1 MRTIARF
8 MDARNTAEGKF
19 LSVLL
24 SVLLVFSFLNVTM
37 FTDYANATDETAP
50 EVAVEE
56 NQSLDV
62 VDPVTDEPED
72 EAQEGEGAP
81 EQEHPESEEPAGEVN
96 EIEGQPE
103 EGTGDSEQP
112 ADNEKSSRDKE
123 ADSTQGMLTGGAAT
137 FAMVDTYAS
146 NNQYITVSAGESI
159 SVKGSSGYWW
169 DNDVW
174 QIRKGHSTN
183 NNSWNDDKAGDARI
197 SDKGS
202 RSVQLTVGNGAK
214 AGDKYTIRHQTDR
227 NSYEYIYI
235 TVGAKAE
242 QTTRVYVYIKVHG
255 DTTGWQENGDGWFT
269 IGYVDVPSSELPA
282 APSYSGDYP
291 NVNVTKYFDALVR
304 HNDNKD
310 MDFDFNEV
318 DWTDHWDG
326 DLRYGVHKADGAS
339 GYADEAP
346 NGTDTWHL
354 DGSYTIQ
361 EKTYSLTVTYKFD
374 EDCAANADESLLPK
388 THVQD
393 GLKFGDSYNVVSP
406 SIKGYVA
413 DPSAVSGQMANK
425 DVSREVVYHRDANG
439 NNIPDCQ
446 EDRYSVTYL
455 PGEHGAFREQTTENI
470 LTGMP
475 TPEFVGNKTGE
486 DGWKFDGWNPAV
498 SDTVTQDVTYTAKWK
513 QTKFTVTYDL
523 NGGLI
528 PGDNTQVKFECA
540 KDAITPKPAADP
552 IKWGFT
558 FNGWSPEVAPTV
570 TADVTYTAQW
580 EAFKYHLVIAADTT
594 NSVYDGNE
602 RSGALADL
610 KNIEG
615 IGYAVE
621 ARAKEDGKIFYI
633 TGYEPKIAKNDD
645 SYGTAIDAGTYTV
658 IPVKTGADV
667 KVYDENGKL
676 YSGKHPYEISVQAGE
691 HVIKPR
697 PVTITADSAEK
708 EFDGAALTAPG
719 WKVSEAAEGTGLVG
733 SDKVA
738 AVKVAGSQTYPGSS
752 ANVPSDAV
760 METGKA
766 SNYKFE
772 YVNGILRVTD
782 RAAKYVINAAAPD
795 ATYTY
800 DGAQKTAEGVSFD
813 QLTFDGKTYTVTGL
827 TSKASGTDAGEYA
840 ASITGTATVWD
851 GETNVTE
858 QFQVNTTDTGKLTIK
873 PRPVTFTSG
882 TATKVYDGEAL
893 TARSWTANEP
903 TEAAPDEGLL
913 ASDAGK
919 IVAVY
924 RSGIT
929 LPGTVK
935 NEFGIDSNPYEALD
949 NYDVTL
955 VPGTL
960 TVIAQSIDPK
970 DPTEPDPEDPSK
982 PVYKGVTVEA
992 PANVVYDGDEHKG
1005 EPVVKSG
1012 DKTLAKG
1019 VDYELSYEGQDVVN
1033 AGEVTVAVRGI
1044 GGYAGEVETTYQ
1056 IIPRRV
1062 SLSSASAS
1070 KPYDGTALTRP
1081 NVSIGGDGFVAGEAT
1096 ARATGSVTEV
1106 VEGDVTNTI
1115 EIVPGAKFEKG
1126 NYSITRTEGTLRI
1139 LASGEND
1146 VTIDGINGLDGR
1158 GIVKTYDG
1166 QTVAV
1171 VAEAAVRE
1179 NSTVEYSVDGG
1190 AWTAQQPTFLNADT
1204 YEVAVRATNP
1214 NYETVEKA
1222 VTVVVNRAPVTVAAA
1237 ASKTA
1242 GAADPALTA
1251 TVSGMVNGEPASL
1264 ISYTVA
1270 RAAGELVG
1278 SYQIVPTGLA
1288 IQGNYAVTY
1297 VPATLTISAAP
1308 VVPPTVTPVVPTAP
1322 VVTPAAVTP
1331 APTPPAPAAPAP
1343 AAAPAAA
1350 APAPAAEPIE
1360 DDATPQAAAPAERT
1374 PLAETEEIE
1383 DEATPMGAFDEPHC
1397 WVHWVMLLGILITA
1411 AYGAIVVRRRLH
1423 LADDVDDYE
1432 KQVLGIE
1439 DEAPEAVPADGRQA
1453 L

>member
-1 MRTIARF
+1 M
-8 MDARNTAEGKF
+8 
-19 LSVLL
+19 
-24 SVLLVFSFLNVTM
+24 
-37 FTDYANATDETAP
+37 
-50 EVAVEE
+50 
-56 NQSLDV
+56 
-62 VDPVTDEPED
+62 VTDEFSVTVTPGTFEVKKAPLTLVSATLSKD
-72 EAQEGEGAP
+72 YDGTALTNGETPLETQTGWVNGEGE
-81 EQEHPESEEPAGEVN
+81 
-96 EIEGQPE
+96 
-103 EGTGDSEQP
+103 
-112 ADNEKSSRDKE
+112 R
-123 ADSTQGMLTGGAAT
+123 
-137 FAMVDTYAS
+137 
-146 NNQYITVSAGESI
+146 
-159 SVKGSSGYWW
+159 
-169 DNDVW
+169 
-174 QIRKGHSTN
+174 
-183 NNSWNDDKAGDARI
+183 
-197 SDKGS
+197 
-202 RSVQLTVGNGAK
+202 
-214 AGDKYTIRHQTDR
+214 
-227 NSYEYIYI
+227 
-235 TVGAKAE
+235 
-242 QTTRVYVYIKVHG
+242 
-255 DTTGWQENGDGWFT
+255 
-269 IGYVDVPSSELPA
+269 
-282 APSYSGDYP
+282 
-291 NVNVTKYFDALVR
+291 
-304 HNDNKD
+304 
-310 MDFDFNEV
+310 
-318 DWTDHWDG
+318 
-326 DLRYGVHKADGAS
+326 
-339 GYADEAP
+339 
-346 NGTDTWHL
+346 
-354 DGSYTIQ
+354 
-361 EKTYSLTVTYKFD
+361 
-374 EDCAANADESLLPK
+374 
-388 THVQD
+388 
-393 GLKFGDSYNVVSP
+393 
-406 SIKGYVA
+406 
-413 DPSAVSGQMANK
+413 
-425 DVSREVVYHRDANG
+425 
-439 NNIPDCQ
+439 
-446 EDRYSVTYL
+446 
-455 PGEHGAFREQTTENI
+455 
-470 LTGMP
+470 
-475 TPEFVGNKTGE
+475 
-486 DGWKFDGWNPAV
+486 
-498 SDTVTQDVTYTAKWK
+498 VTYTFTGSATLPNESKPNE
-513 QTKFTVTYDL
+513 FTVNW
-523 NGGLI
+523 NGVNK
-528 PGDNTQVKFECA
+528 DNYELDQ
-540 KDAITPKPAADP
+540 
-552 IKWGFT
+552 
-558 FNGWSPEVAPTV
+558 
-570 TADVTYTAQW
+570 
-580 EAFKYHLVIAADTT
+580 
-594 NSVYDGNE
+594 
-602 RSGALADL
+602 
-610 KNIEG
+610 
-615 IGYAVE
+615 
-621 ARAKEDGKIFYI
+621 RAGQ
-633 TGYEPKIAKNDD
+633 
-645 SYGTAIDAGTYTV
+645 
-658 IPVKTGADV
+658 
-667 KVYDENGKL
+667 L
-676 YSGKHPYEISVQAGE
+676 
-691 HVIKPR
+691 
-697 PVTITADSAEK
+697 TI
-708 EFDGAALTAPG
+708 
-719 WKVSEAAEGTGLVG
+719 
-733 SDKVA
+733 
-738 AVKVAGSQTYPGSS
+738 
-752 ANVPSDAV
+752 N
-760 METGKA
+760 
-766 SNYKFE
+766 N
-772 YVNGILRVTD
+772 
-782 RAAKYVINAAAPD
+782 RAAKYAVSVTANSGEF
-795 ATYTY
+795 TY
-800 DGAQKTAEGVSFD
+800 DGTPHSASGFENQTDKGVAVVAGN
-813 QLTFDGKTYTVTGL
+813 GKTYYVTGL
-827 TSKASGTDAGEYA
+827 TSEKSSTDAVAKANIGYE
-840 ASITGTATVWD
+840 GTAVVTDADGNVVTDEFSVTVTP
-851 GETNVTE
+851 GTFEV
-858 QFQVNTTDTGKLTIK
+858 K

-1033 AGEVTVAVRGI
+1033 AGEVTVTVRGI

-1056 IIPRRV
+1056 IIPRPVTFTSGTATKVYDGEALTARSWTANEPTEAAPDEGLLASDAGKIVAVYRSGITLPGTVKNEFGIDSNPYEALDNYDVTLVPGTLTVIAQSIDPKDPTEPDPEDPSKPVYKGVTVEAPANVVYDGDEHKGEPVVKSGDKTLAKGVDYELSYEGQDVVNAGEVTVTVRGIGGYAGEVETTYQIIPRQV

-1070 KPYDGTALTRP
+1070 KPYDGSALTRP
-1081 NVSIGGDGFVAGEAT
+1081 NVTVEGDGFVAGEAT

-1115 EIVPGAKFEKG
+1115 EIVPGAKFEEG

-1190 AWTAQQPTFLNADT
+1190 AWTTQRPTFLDAGT

-1222 VTVVVNRAPVTVAAA
+1222 VTVVVNRAPVTVAAVA
-1237 ASKTA
+1237 TSKTA

-1264 ISYTVA
+1264 ISYTVT
-1270 RAAGELVG
+1270 RTAGELVG

-1331 APTPPAPAAPAP
+1331 APTPAAPAAPAP
-1343 AAAPAAA
+1343 APAAA
-1350 APAPAAEPIE
+1350 TPAPAAEPIE

-1439 DEAPEAVPADGRQA
+1439 DEAPEAVPATGRQA

>member
-62 VDPVTDEPED
+62 VDPVTDEPEE
-72 EAQEGEGAP
+72 EAEEGEGAP
-81 EQEHPESEEPAGEVN
+81 EQEEPESEEPAGEVN
-96 EIEGQPE
+96 ETEGQPE
-103 EGTGDSEQP
+103 GGIGDSEQP
-112 ADNEKSSRDKE
+112 ADSEKSSRDKE
-123 ADSTQGMLTGGAAT
+123 AGSPQGMLTGGAT
-137 FAMVDTYAS
+137 TLAMVGTYAS
-146 NNQYITVSAGESI
+146 NDQRITVSAGEST

-169 DNDVW
+169 NDDVW

-183 NNSWNDDKAGDARI
+183 NDSWDDDKAGDARI

-202 RSVQLTVGNGAK
+202 RSVQLTVGNSAK
-214 AGDKYTIRHQTDR
+214 AGDKYTIRHRTDR

-291 NVNVTKYFDALVR
+291 NVNVTKYFDTLVR

-318 DWTDHWDG
+318 NWTDHWDG

-346 NGTDTWHL
+346 NGTNTWHL

-361 EKTYSLTVTYKFD
+361 EKTYSLTVTYKFA
-374 EDCAANADESLLPK
+374 EDCAADADENLLPK
-388 THVQD
+388 AHVQD
-393 GLKFGDSYNVVSP
+393 GLKFGDSYYVVSP
-406 SIKGYVA
+406 SIEGYVA
-413 DPSAVSGQMANK
+413 DLSAVSGQMANK

-439 NNIPDCQ
+439 NNIPDC
-446 EDRYSVTYL
+446 EENCYSVTYL

-475 TPEFVGNKTGE
+475 TPEFVGNKTGD
-486 DGWKFDGWNPAV
+486 DGWEFDGWNPAV
-498 SDTVTQDVTYTAKWK
+498 SGTVTQNAIYTAKWK

-602 RSGALADL
+602 RSGALAGL

-691 HVIKPR
+691 HVIKPRPVTITADSAEKEFDGAALTAPGWKVSEAAEGTGLVGSDKVAAVKVAGSQTYPGSSANVPSDAVMETGKASNYKFEYVNGILRVTDRAAKYVINAAAPDATYTYDGAQKTAEGVSFDQLTFDGKTYTVTGLTSKASGTDAGEYAASITGTATVWDGDQNVTGQFSVNTGDTGKLTIKPR

-1033 AGEVTVAVRGI
+1033 AGEVTVTVRGI

-1056 IIPRRV
+1056 IIPRPV
-1062 SLSSASAS
+1062 TFTSGTAT
-1070 KPYDGTALTRP
+1070 KVYDG
-1081 NVSIGGDGFVAGEAT
+1081 E
-1096 ARATGSVTEV
+1096 
-1106 VEGDVTNTI
+1106 
-1115 EIVPGAKFEKG
+1115 
-1126 NYSITRTEGTLRI
+1126 
-1139 LASGEND
+1139 
-1146 VTIDGINGLDGR
+1146 
-1158 GIVKTYDG
+1158 
-1166 QTVAV
+1166 
-1171 VAEAAVRE
+1171 
-1179 NSTVEYSVDGG
+1179 
-1190 AWTAQQPTFLNADT
+1190 
-1204 YEVAVRATNP
+1204 
-1214 NYETVEKA
+1214 
-1222 VTVVVNRAPVTVAAA
+1222 
-1237 ASKTA
+1237 
-1242 GAADPALTA
+1242 ALTA
-1251 TVSGMVNGEPASL
+1251 RSWTGERAHRGSSRRGPA
-1264 ISYTVA
+1264 
-1270 RAAGELVG
+1270 
-1278 SYQIVPTGLA
+1278 GLRRG
-1288 IQGNYAVTY
+1288 QDRRG
-1297 VPATLTISAAP
+1297 L
-1308 VVPPTVTPVVPTAP
+1308 
-1322 VVTPAAVTP
+1322 
-1331 APTPPAPAAPAP
+1331 
-1343 AAAPAAA
+1343 
-1350 APAPAAEPIE
+1350 
-1360 DDATPQAAAPAERT
+1360 PQRHHSPRHGQE
-1374 PLAETEEIE
+1374 
-1383 DEATPMGAFDEPHC
+1383 
-1397 WVHWVMLLGILITA
+1397 
-1411 AYGAIVVRRRLH
+1411 
-1423 LADDVDDYE
+1423 
-1432 KQVLGIE
+1432 
-1439 DEAPEAVPADGRQA
+1439 
-1453 L
+1453 